1 MKKSEFF
8 NSWANLHGG
17 AQVKGIVRA
26 WLEISFLLCKPLAAL
41 RVTPNA
47 LSIFGLLLGI
57 SLVVSVESNWAIAF
71 LVFSLIADGIDGSL
85 AILTGKVSRWGALLD
100 GFIDRIVEALWAFS
114 LYLLGAPYQLVLIAW
129 LAAFLQEYMRSR
141 AASLG
146 VTQLG
151 VVTIGE
157 RPIRA
162 SILFIALVA
171 RAVDMDL
178 VTLLAQ
184 IWAILQVISLFTV
197 LNFLRPLL
205 QQSQR

>member
-1 MKKSEFF
+1 MKKIEFF
-8 NSWANLHGG
+8 NSWSSLHGG
-17 AQVKGIVRA
+17 AEIKGIVRA
-26 WLEISFLLCKPLAAL
+26 WLEISFLLCEPLAVL
-41 RVTPNA
+41 RVSPNS

-57 SLVVSVESNWAIAF
+57 SLVVTIESNWAIAF

-100 GFIDRIVEALWAFS
+100 GFIDRIVEALWAYS
-114 LYLLGAPYQLVLIAW
+114 LFLLGAPYQLVLIAW
-129 LAAFLQEYMRSR
+129 LAAFLQEYTRSR

-178 VTLLAQ
+178 ATPLSQV
-184 IWAILQVISLFTV
+184 WALLQVISLFTV

>member
-17 AQVKGIVRA
+17 AQIKGIVRA
-26 WLEISFLLCKPLAAL
+26 WLEISFLICKPLAVL

-47 LSIFGLLLGI
+47 LSIIGLLLGI
-57 SLVVSVESNWAIAF
+57 SLVVSIESNWAIAF

>member
-8 NSWANLHGG
+8 NSWGALHGG
-17 AQVKGIVRA
+17 AQIRGVVRA
-26 WLEISFLLCKPLAAL
+26 WLEISFLLCKPLAAM
-41 RVTPNA
+41 RVTPNS
-47 LSIFGLLLGI
+47 LSILGLFLGAGLLVTI
-57 SLVVSVESNWAIAF
+57 ENDWAIAF
-71 LVFSLIADGIDGSL
+71 LALSLIADGLDGSL
-85 AILTGKVSRWGALLD
+85 AILTGKVSKWGALLD
-100 GFIDRIVEALWAFS
+100 GFIDRVVESLWAYS

-129 LAAFLQEYMRSR
+129 LAAFLQEYVRTR

-178 VTLLAQ
+178 AILLSQ
-184 IWAILQVISLFTV
+184 IWAVLQVMSLLTV
-197 LNFLRPLL
+197 LSFLRPLL
-205 QQSQR
+205 RQSRR

>member
-1 MKKSEFF
+1 MKKIEFF
-8 NSWANLHGG
+8 NSWSSLHGG
-17 AQVKGIVRA
+17 AEIKGIVRA
-26 WLEISFLLCKPLAAL
+26 WLEISFLLCKPLAVL
-41 RVTPNA
+41 RVTPNS
-47 LSIFGLLLGI
+47 LSNFGLLLGI
-57 SLVVSVESNWAIAF
+57 NLVVNIESNWAIAL

-100 GFIDRIVEALWAFS
+100 GFIDRIVEALWAIS

-178 VTLLAQ
+178 ATLLSQ
-184 IWAILQVISLFTV
+184 IWAVLQVISLFTV

>member
-1 MKKSEFF
+1 MKKIEFF

-17 AQVKGIVRA
+17 AQIKGIVRA
-26 WLEISFLLCKPLAAL
+26 WLEISFLICKPLAVL

-57 SLVVSVESNWAIAF
+57 SLVVSIDSNWAIAF

>member
-1 MKKSEFF
+1 MKKIEFF
-8 NSWANLHGG
+8 NSWSSLHGG
-17 AQVKGIVRA
+17 AETKGIVRA
-26 WLEISFLLCKPLAAL
+26 WLEISFLLCK
-41 RVTPNA
+41 R
-47 LSIFGLLLGI
+47 
-57 SLVVSVESNWAIAF
+57 AIAL

-100 GFIDRIVEALWAFS
+100 GFIDRIVEALWAYS
-114 LYLLGAPYQLVLIAW
+114 LFLLGAPYQLVLIAW

-178 VTLLAQ
+178 ATLLSQ
-184 IWAILQVISLFTV
+184 IWAVLQVISLFTV

>member
-1 MKKSEFF
+1 LV
-8 NSWANLHGG
+8 AN
-17 AQVKGIVRA
+17 I
-26 WLEISFLLCKPLAAL
+26 
-41 RVTPNA
+41 
-47 LSIFGLLLGI
+47 
-57 SLVVSVESNWAIAF
+57 ESNWAMAL

-100 GFIDRIVEALWAFS
+100 GFIDRIVEALWAYS
-114 LYLLGAPYQLVLIAW
+114 LFLLGAPYQLVLIAW

-178 VTLLAQ
+178 ATLLSQ
-184 IWAILQVISLFTV
+184 IWAVLQVISLFTV
-197 LNFLRPLL
+197 LKFLRPLL

>member
-8 NSWANLHGG
+8 NSWSSLHGN
-17 AQVKGIVRA
+17 AEIKGIVRA
-26 WLEISFLLCKPLAAL
+26 WLEVSFLICKPLAVI
-41 RVTPNA
+41 RVSPNA

-57 SLVVSVESNWAIAF
+57 TLVVNIESNWAIA
-71 LVFSLIADGIDGSL
+71 LLLLSLIADGLDGSL
-85 AILTGKVSRWGALLD
+85 AIVTGKVSKWGALLD
-100 GFIDRIVEALWAFS
+100 GFIDRIVEALWAYS
-114 LYLLGAPYQLVLIAW
+114 LFQLGAPYQLVLIAW
-129 LAAFLQEYMRSR
+129 LAAFLQE
-141 AASLG
+141 
-146 VTQLG
+146 TQLG

-178 VTLLAQ
+178 ATLLSQ
-184 IWAILQVISLFTV
+184 IWAVLQVISLFTV

>member
-1 MKKSEFF
+1 
-8 NSWANLHGG
+8 
-17 AQVKGIVRA
+17 
-26 WLEISFLLCKPLAAL
+26 
-41 RVTPNA
+41 
-47 LSIFGLLLGI
+47 
-57 SLVVSVESNWAIAF
+57 LVVSIESNWAIAF

>member
-26 WLEISFLLCKPLAAL
+26 WLEISFLLCKPLAVL
-41 RVTPNA
+41 RVSPNA
-47 LSIFGLLLGI
+47 LSILGLLLGI
-57 SLVVSVESNWAIAF
+57 GLVVSIESNWAIAF

-178 VTLLAQ
+178 VTLLSQ
-184 IWAILQVISLFTV
+184 IWAVLQVISLFTV

>member
-8 NSWANLHGG
+8 NSWSSLHGN
-17 AQVKGIVRA
+17 AEIKGIVRA
-26 WLEISFLLCKPLAAL
+26 WLEVSFLICKPLAVI
-41 RVTPNA
+41 RVSPNA

-57 SLVVSVESNWAIAF
+57 TLVVNIESNWAIA
-71 LVFSLIADGIDGSL
+71 LLLLSLIADGLDGSL
-85 AILTGKVSRWGALLD
+85 AIVTGKVSKWGALLD
-100 GFIDRIVEALWAFS
+100 GFIDRIVEASWAFS
-114 LYLLGAPYQLVLIAW
+114 LYLLGAPYQLVLVAW

-141 AASLG
+141 AAALG
-146 VTQLG
+146 VSQLG

-178 VTLLAQ
+178 AVLLSQ
-184 IWAILQVISLFTV
+184 IWAVLQVISLFTV

>member
-1 MKKSEFF
+1 
-8 NSWANLHGG
+8 
-17 AQVKGIVRA
+17 
-26 WLEISFLLCKPLAAL
+26 
-41 RVTPNA
+41 
-47 LSIFGLLLGI
+47 
-57 SLVVSVESNWAIAF
+57 
-71 LVFSLIADGIDGSL
+71 
-85 AILTGKVSRWGALLD
+85 
-100 GFIDRIVEALWAFS
+100 
-114 LYLLGAPYQLVLIAW
+114 
-129 LAAFLQEYMRSR
+129 MRSR

-178 VTLLAQ
+178 VTLLSQ
-184 IWAILQVISLFTV
+184 IWAVLQVISLFTV
-197 LNFLRPLL
+197 LNFLRPLP

>member
-1 MKKSEFF
+1 MKKIEFF
-8 NSWANLHGG
+8 NSWSSLHGG
-17 AQVKGIVRA
+17 AEIKGIVRA
-26 WLEISFLLCKPLAAL
+26 WLEISFLLCKPLAVL
-41 RVTPNA
+41 RVSPNS

-57 SLVVSVESNWAIAF
+57 SLVVNIESNWAIAF

-178 VTLLAQ
+178 ATLLSQ
-184 IWAILQVISLFTV
+184 IWAVLQVISLFTV

>member
-8 NSWANLHGG
+8 NSWADLHGG

-26 WLEISFLLCKPLAAL
+26 WLEISFLLCKPLAVL
-41 RVTPNA
+41 RVSPSA

-57 SLVVSVESNWAIAF
+57 SLVVSIESNWAIAF

-178 VTLLAQ
+178 VTLLSQ
-184 IWAILQVISLFTV
+184 IWAVLQVISLFTV

-205 QQSQR
+205 QRSQR

>member
-26 WLEISFLLCKPLAAL
+26 WLEISFLLCKPLAVL
-41 RVTPNA
+41 RVSPNA
-47 LSIFGLLLGI
+47 LSILGLLLGI
-57 SLVVSVESNWAIAF
+57 SLVVSIESNWAIAF

-178 VTLLAQ
+178 VTLLSQ
-184 IWAILQVISLFTV
+184 IWAVLQVISLFTV

-205 QQSQR
+205 QRSQR

>member
-8 NSWANLHGG
+8 NSWSSLHGG
-17 AQVKGIVRA
+17 AEIKGIVRA
-26 WLEISFLLCKPLAAL
+26 WLEISFLLCKPLAVL
-41 RVTPNA
+41 RVTPNS

-57 SLVVSVESNWAIAF
+57 TLVVNIESNWAIAL

-100 GFIDRIVEALWAFS
+100 GFIDRIVEALWAYS
-114 LYLLGAPYQLVLIAW
+114 LFQLGATYQLVLIAW

-178 VTLLAQ
+178 ATLLSQ
-184 IWAILQVISLFTV
+184 IWAVLQVISLFTV

>member
-1 MKKSEFF
+1 MI
-8 NSWANLHGG
+8 
-17 AQVKGIVRA
+17 KGIVRA
-26 WLEISFLLCKPLAAL
+26 WLEVSFLLGKPLAVI
-41 RVTPNA
+41 RVSPNA

-57 SLVVSVESNWAIAF
+57 TLVVNIESNWAIA
-71 LVFSLIADGIDGSL
+71 LLLLSLIADGLDGSL
-85 AILTGKVSRWGALLD
+85 AIVTGKVSKWGALLD
-100 GFIDRIVEALWAFS
+100 GFIDRIVEASWAFS
-114 LYLLGAPYQLVLIAW
+114 LYLLGAPYQLVLVAW

-141 AASLG
+141 AAALG
-146 VTQLG
+146 VSQLG

-178 VTLLAQ
+178 ATLLSQ
-184 IWAILQVISLFTV
+184 IWTVLQVISLFTV

>member
-1 MKKSEFF
+1 MKKIEFF
-8 NSWANLHGG
+8 NSWSSLHGG
-17 AQVKGIVRA
+17 AEIKGIVRA
-26 WLEISFLLCKPLAAL
+26 WLEISFLLCKPQAVL
-41 RVTPNA
+41 RVTPNS

-57 SLVVSVESNWAIAF
+57 TLVVNIESNWAIAL

-100 GFIDRIVEALWAFS
+100 GFIDRIVEALWAYS
-114 LYLLGAPYQLVLIAW
+114 LFLLGAPYQLVLIAW

-178 VTLLAQ
+178 ATLLSQ
-184 IWAILQVISLFTV
+184 IWAVLQVISLFTV

>member
-26 WLEISFLLCKPLAAL
+26 WLEISFLLCKPLAVL
-41 RVTPNA
+41 RVSPNA
-47 LSIFGLLLGI
+47 LSIFGL
-57 SLVVSVESNWAIAF
+57 

-178 VTLLAQ
+178 VTLLSQ
-184 IWAILQVISLFTV
+184 IWAVLQVISLFTV